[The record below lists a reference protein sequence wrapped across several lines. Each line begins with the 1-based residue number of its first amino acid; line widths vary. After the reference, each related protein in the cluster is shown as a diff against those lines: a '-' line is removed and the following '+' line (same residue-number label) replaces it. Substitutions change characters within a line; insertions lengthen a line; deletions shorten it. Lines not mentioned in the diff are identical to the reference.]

1 MQPGETY
8 TPEQPRASSSPD
20 VPLPP
25 RIDRLRWVFW
35 GPNGLRA
42 SWRLLIFV
50 AIVFGLRF
58 GLRAILH
65 LFHPARPH
73 SAISDF
79 TAKTVLIQE
88 SLAFL
93 CVLLATLIMGSFEKR
108 SLGDYGLPRRGAFGI
123 RFFEGLVWGFF
134 AECATMF
141 TLYLTGNVTVNGFD
155 LAGSAAVRYAL
166 LWLAAFVMV
175 GFFEEFLFRGYPQF
189 TLSTGIGFWPAA
201 LILSGLF
208 WLGHMGNPGETWVGG
223 FATALAALLFCVS
236 LWLTGNLWFAI
247 GMHAAWDWAET
258 YFFGV
263 ADSGMPANGHLL
275 NTTLSGSKWMTG
287 GTVGPEGSVIEL
299 LVVSAVIALLFLRF
313 RRRVAEVSAQLK
325 PENTDLTLET

>member
-1 MQPGETY
+1 MQLGDIQTTGQLP
-8 TPEQPRASSSPD
+8 PAASPD
-20 VPLPP
+20 IPKSTQV
-25 RIDRLRWVFW
+25 DRLKWVFW
-35 GPNGLRA
+35 GPDGLRA
-42 SWRLLIFV
+42 FWRLAIFV

-58 GLRAILH
+58 GISRTLRLLHIVKPHLPAAIDL
-65 LFHPARPH
+65 
-73 SAISDF
+73 S
-79 TAKTVLIQE
+79 AKTVLLQE

-108 SLGDYGLPRRGAFGI
+108 SLADYGLPRRGAFGI
-123 RFFEGLVWGFF
+123 RFFEGLVWGFV

-141 TLYLTGNVTVNGFD
+141 TLHLTGNVTVNGFD
-155 LAGSAAVRYAL
+155 LTGSAAVRYAL

-223 FATALAALLFCVS
+223 LATALAALLFCVS

-287 GTVGPEGSVIEL
+287 GTVGPEGSVVEL
-299 LVVSAVIALLFLRF
+299 VIVSAVIGLLFLRF
-313 RRRVAEVSAQLK
+313 RRRE
-325 PENTDLTLET
+325 PRRLTAPLS